1 MTQASP
7 RPMTSPSG
15 SAAETAR
22 SLRTA
27 LLIDCDNTSARLMP
41 EVFRFAVASGQLVFR
56 YAYGDWASSNL
67 SGWQDVMAQY
77 GITPH
82 QVMTYRKGKNST
94 DLRLVIDAM
103 ELCLTGR
110 VESVCIV
117 SGDSDFAPLAIRL
130 KEHAI
135 HVVGV
140 SAGASYSE
148 AFAAA
153 CDIFRPIEDP
163 AESGAKAAPELTP
176 EEGPEW
182 VELVL
187 EACEHTDSEDGWMQL
202 GWGGQYIR
210 RLQPSFDPKI
220 FGFTRMSDLIA
231 SRPDLFEIEERGPFR
246 DRWIRPTVKRTG
258 KSPIGAPSSANGEQL
273 EDDAIPW
280 ILLVEAVNK
289 VSRDDGWSNAGT
301 AWAAAR
307 AINPSLTCARYGFR
321 RVIDLFASRDDL
333 FSIEPDPTVP
343 HVGPTTYLV
352 QPKLSRSARRW

>member
-7 RPMTSPSG
+7 RPMTSPSI
-15 SAAETAR
+15 SVAEPMR
-22 SLRTA
+22 PLRTA
-27 LLIDCDNTSARLMP
+27 LLIDCDNVSARLMP
-41 EVFRFAVASGQLVFR
+41 EVFRFAAASGQLVFR
-56 YAYGDWASSNL
+56 YAYGNWTSSLL
-67 SGWQDVMAQY
+67 SGWNDVMAQH
-77 GITPH
+77 GITPQ
-82 QVMTYRKGKNST
+82 QVMTYRTGKNST

-140 SAGASYSE
+140 SAGSPYSP

-153 CDIFRPIEDP
+153 CDIFRPIKDS

-187 EACEHTDSEDGWMQL
+187 EACEHADSEDGWIQL

-210 RLQPSFDPKI
+210 RLQPSFDPKS
-220 FGFTRMSDLIA
+220 FGFTRMSDLIT
-231 SRPDLFEIEERGPFR
+231 SRPDLFEIEERASPG

-258 KSPIGAPSSANGEQL
+258 KSTIGAPPPTNGEQL
-273 EDDAIPW
+273 EDDAVPW
-280 ILLVEAVNK
+280 NLLVESVNK

-307 AINPSLTCARYGFR
+307 AVNPDLTCARYGFR

-333 FSIEPDPTVP
+333 FSIDPDPTVP
-343 HVGPTTYLV
+343 HVGSTIYLV
-352 QPKLSRSARRW
+352 QPKLS